1 MGIRSTVT
9 GQRRRPPKEAGMSH
23 GLLPSLSLSHRRRT
37 GATNPTIKGPNWI
50 AFFFALLLGSATLWG
65 GLFAVT
71 AKMPLE
77 EIEVG
82 MRGTGVTVFEGTT
95 REEFTADI
103 LGVLTNV
110 MGPRRN
116 LIVARLSG
124 GPLGQTGVIQGM
136 SGSPVYIDDRL
147 IGAVSYSLGSF
158 SKEAIAGITPIEE
171 MAATDEARLALA
183 TTQPVAMHFAQTTAD
198 LHAFAR
204 QTFSQLPAF
213 AGQLTDVTTN
223 GFTATNGP
231 RLATL
236 LRPIATPVVM
246 NGFVPELQEFW
257 VQTFAHSNFSTT
269 FGGIAGMNQDI
280 TTPMEPLAP
289 GDPIGAALMRGDINM
304 AGTGTV
310 TLVEDD
316 RVYAFGHPFYNL
328 GPARFP
334 MTRASVT
341 TILPSLAISSRIAS
355 IGQTIG
361 IIDQDRSTGIY
372 GSIGDQPEMVPV
384 NIRLRNSDQSLTET
398 FSFEVIDDQLFT
410 PLLVFTGALN
420 TFLSWAREV
429 GAATYDV
436 ESTTHFQDQRS
447 VTTRNLFTGQSA
459 GISAALATSV
469 PASALLSNAFE
480 KVSVQGVD
488 IDIVSSESARTST
501 IVRTWLTEN
510 TPESGDTVELNV
522 ELQTPD
528 RGTKIE
534 SIEIDLPSHVSGAAT
549 IVIMDSPTLM
559 QRESQNGLGI
569 GSARSV
575 DELLQALN
583 KTPQSDHLYI
593 ELRTSTPS
601 AVLRGNELELLPPS
615 VLSVLNADTESGNI
629 VNLNQTTIGKW
640 SLATDSVVSGSRI
653 LSVSIEP
660 ND

>member
-9 GQRRRPPKEAGMSH
+9 GQRRRLPKETGMSH

-37 GATNPTIKGPNWI
+37 GASNPTIKGPNWI
-50 AFFFALLLGSATLWG
+50 VFFFALLLGSATLWG

-280 TTPMEPLAP
+280 TTPVEPLAP

-510 TPESGDTVELNV
+510 TPESGDSRAK
-522 ELQTPD
+522 
-528 RGTKIE
+528 RGASNTR
-534 SIEIDLPSHVSGAAT
+534 
-549 IVIMDSPTLM
+549 
-559 QRESQNGLGI
+559 QRHQNRI
-569 GSARSV
+569 YRNRSSKSFIWSCNHR
-575 DELLQALN
+575 DYG
-583 KTPQSDHLYI
+583 QSDTDAARI
-593 ELRTSTPS
+593 PEWFRNWLRP
-601 AVLRGNELELLPPS
+601 LC
-615 VLSVLNADTESGNI
+615 
-629 VNLNQTTIGKW
+629 
-640 SLATDSVVSGSRI
+640 
-653 LSVSIEP
+653 
-660 ND
+660 

>member
-1 MGIRSTVT
+1 MGLRSSVT
-9 GQRRRPPKEAGMSH
+9 ARRRRRTKEAGMSYTS
-23 GLLPSLSLSHRRRT
+23 LPRLGVSHRRRT
-37 GATNPTIKGPNWI
+37 GVSNPTIKRPYCLI
-50 AFFFALLLGSATLWG
+50 FFSAVLLASATLWG
-65 GLFAVT
+65 GIFAIT

-95 REEFTADI
+95 REEFTADV

-171 MAATDEARLALA
+171 MAATDEARVALA
-183 TTQPVAMHFAQTTAD
+183 TTQPPPMHFAQTTAD
-198 LHAFAR
+198 LYAFAR
-204 QTFSQLPAF
+204 QTFSQLPPF
-213 AGQLTDVTTN
+213 AGQLNDVTTN
-223 GFTATNGP
+223 GFAASNGP

-269 FGGIAGMNQDI
+269 FGGIAGMTQDL
-280 TTPMEPLAP
+280 TTPLEPLAP

-334 MTRASVT
+334 MTRATVT

-361 IIDQDRSTGIY
+361 VIDQDRSTGIY
-372 GSIGDQPEMVPV
+372 GSIGDQPEMIPV
-384 NIRLRNSDQSLTET
+384 KIRFRNSDQSLTEN

-429 GAATYDV
+429 GSATYEV

-469 PASALLSNAFE
+469 PASALLSNTFE

-488 IDIVSSESARTST
+488 IDIVSNESARTST
-501 IVRTWLTEN
+501 IARTWLTEN
-510 TPESGDTVELNV
+510 TAESGGTVELNV

-528 RGTKIE
+528 RGTQIE
-534 SIEIDLPSHVSGAAT
+534 SIQIDLPSHFSGAAHLA
-549 IVIMDSPTLM
+549 IMDSPTIM
-559 QRESQNGLGI
+559 QHESQSGLGI

-575 DELLQALN
+575 DQLLQALN
-583 KTPQSDHLYI
+583 ETPQNDHIYI

-615 VLSVLNADTESGNI
+615 VLAVLNADTESGNI
-629 VNLNQTTIGKW
+629 VNLSQTTIGKW
-640 SLATDSVVSGSRI
+640 TLATDAVVSGSRI
-653 LSVSIEP
+653 LSVAIEP
-660 ND
+660 NE

>member
-1 MGIRSTVT
+1 
-9 GQRRRPPKEAGMSH
+9 
-23 GLLPSLSLSHRRRT
+23 
-37 GATNPTIKGPNWI
+37 
-50 AFFFALLLGSATLWG
+50 
-65 GLFAVT
+65 
-71 AKMPLE
+71 
-77 EIEVG
+77 
-82 MRGTGVTVFEGTT
+82 
-95 REEFTADI
+95 
-103 LGVLTNV
+103 
-110 MGPRRN
+110 
-116 LIVARLSG
+116 
-124 GPLGQTGVIQGM
+124 
-136 SGSPVYIDDRL
+136 
-147 IGAVSYSLGSF
+147 
-158 SKEAIAGITPIEE
+158 
-171 MAATDEARLALA
+171 
-183 TTQPVAMHFAQTTAD
+183 
-198 LHAFAR
+198 
-204 QTFSQLPAF
+204 
-213 AGQLTDVTTN
+213 
-223 GFTATNGP
+223 
-231 RLATL
+231 
-236 LRPIATPVVM
+236 
-246 NGFVPELQEFW
+246 
-257 VQTFAHSNFSTT
+257 
-269 FGGIAGMNQDI
+269 
-280 TTPMEPLAP
+280 
-289 GDPIGAALMRGDINM
+289 
-304 AGTGTV
+304 
-310 TLVEDD
+310 
-316 RVYAFGHPFYNL
+316 
-328 GPARFP
+328 

-534 SIEIDLPSHVSGAAT
+534 SIEIDLPSHVSGPAP

-583 KTPQSDHLYI
+583 KTPQSAHLYI